1 MYFGLSLSCKSFMDC
16 LMEAGIYVAGGM
28 DKLLLS
34 WFILVCCELAGRAVW
49 LICKKELS
57 CKNAIHSI
65 LKKMSSLIL
74 LIAAVQI
81 DIVMGNAEQFIR
93 SAAIVFLIGNE
104 GIAIMENLKN
114 LGLPAPAAVS
124 RIMDLLGEKD
134 EDGPPG
140 D

>member
-1 MYFGLSLSCKSFMDC
+1 MNIGLSLTCQSFMDC

-34 WFILVCCELAGRAVW
+34 WFIMVSCELAGRAVC
-49 LICKKELS
+49 LICNKELS
-57 CKNAIHSI
+57 CKHAIHSI
-65 LKKMSSLIL
+65 LKKMSSLLL
-74 LIAAVQI
+74 LIAAVQL

-104 GIAIMENLKN
+104 GIAIMENLNK
-114 LGLPAPAAVS
+114 LGLRAPAAVS

-134 EDGPPG
+134 EEGPSG